1 MKLRLEACVSS
12 DSPDAVGRFLV
23 GKFGAASVA
32 RDGNDWFVRAA
43 VDSASARDAKR
54 LIAST

>member
-1 MKLRLEACVSS
+1 MKLQLEARVSS
-12 DSPDAVGRFLV
+12 DSSDAVGRFLV
-23 GKFGAASVA
+23 GKFGATSVT

>member
-23 GKFGAASVA
+23 AKFGDRGSTRHADWA
-32 RDGNDWFVRAA
+32 RE
-43 VDSASARDAKR
+43 
-54 LIAST
+54 